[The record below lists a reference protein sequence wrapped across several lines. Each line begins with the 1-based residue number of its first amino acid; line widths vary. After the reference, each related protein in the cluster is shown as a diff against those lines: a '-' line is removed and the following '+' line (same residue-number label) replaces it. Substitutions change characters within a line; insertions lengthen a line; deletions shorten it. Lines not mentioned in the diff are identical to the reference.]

1 MFIDTAG
8 IRKHNKVEEDI
19 EKYSIIRSKVAIER
33 ADVCILMIDAN
44 QGVTEQDT
52 KIAGVA
58 YESGKGIIIAINK
71 WDEYVEE
78 YKKQVYNKLSYL
90 NYAPIVFIS
99 AKTGQRV
106 DKLFGLINEINENTR
121 RRISTSLLNN
131 VLAEAVSI
139 VQPPTDKGRRL
150 KVLYITQV
158 SIQPPTFI
166 IFTNSKKLFHFSYE
180 RYIVN
185 KLREEFNFNGTPIR
199 IIIRERKDKEDD

>member
-1 MFIDTAG
+1 M
-8 IRKHNKVEEDI
+8 
-19 EKYSIIRSKVAIER
+19 
-33 ADVCILMIDAN
+33 
-44 QGVTEQDT
+44 
-52 KIAGVA
+52 
-58 YESGKGIIIAINK
+58 
-71 WDEYVEE
+71 
-78 YKKQVYNKLSYL
+78 SYL

-166 IFTNSKKLFHFSYE
+166 IFVNKKELFHFSYE
-180 RYIVN
+180 RYLVN
-185 KLREEFNFNGTPIR
+185 QIRKEFGLEGTPIR
-199 IIIRERKDKEDD
+199 IIAREKLDKEIEI